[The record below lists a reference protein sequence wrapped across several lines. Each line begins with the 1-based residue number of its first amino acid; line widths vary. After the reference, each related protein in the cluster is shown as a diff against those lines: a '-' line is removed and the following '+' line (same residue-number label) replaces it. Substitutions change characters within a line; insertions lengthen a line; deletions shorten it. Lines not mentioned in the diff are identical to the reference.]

1 MEITIINIITIL
13 IAVAGLFVAFLKA
26 GASARSAHNA
36 EIALQRNERL
46 TSVTLVADALKSF
59 VADKDMQTAFYA
71 IEYDD
76 FYYGDGSRFHKTDE
90 ERRADKLLRHFA
102 ALALAYNNGLIRR
115 EDLVLVQYYV
125 KRILKNDEVQEYLD
139 FLFQWAK
146 KQGVEHPYQELVKLG
161 KHLEKSPAV

>member
-59 VADKDMQTAFYA
+59 AIARGCTGRYA
-71 IEYDD
+71 
-76 FYYGDGSRFHKTDE
+76 GGV
-90 ERRADKLLRHFA
+90 L
-102 ALALAYNNGLIRR
+102 RR
-115 EDLVLVQYYV
+115 ELS
-125 KRILKNDEVQEYLD
+125 I
-139 FLFQWAK
+139 
-146 KQGVEHPYQELVKLG
+146 G
-161 KHLEKSPAV
+161 